1 MTFKFAR
8 IATMAAP
15 LALAAGM
22 ATAGG
27 LAAPVETVAPTPVAP
42 APAPVMR
49 GSDWTGFY
57 VGGQLGYGDLTISD
71 IPDNSNDGLIGGAHA
86 GYMFDLGTVVLGAEF
101 DYDLTDI
108 TIAELGTDGVDVDS
122 VMRLKARVGYDAGA
136 FLPYVT
142 GGVVRADLANDTEAD
157 GDFYGLGVAYKF
169 NDNLLVGG
177 EVLQHKFYEGD
188 AGIETLGVRATTA
201 TARVSFQF

>member
-1 MTFKFAR
+1 MTFNFAR
-8 IATMAAP
+8 TAMLAAP

-22 ATAGG
+22 ASAGG
-27 LAAPVETVAPTPVAP
+27 LAAPVETVAPTPIAP

-57 VGGQLGYGDLTISD
+57 VGGQLGYGDVTVSAFEND
-71 IPDNSNDGLIGGAHA
+71 DDGLIGGVHA
-86 GYMFDLGTVVLGAEF
+86 GYMFDLGTIVLGAEV

-108 TIAELGTDGVDVDS
+108 TVAELESDVDS
-122 VMRLKARVGYDAGA
+122 ILRLKARVGYDAGA

-142 GGVVRADLANDTEAD
+142 GGVVRANLSGGEADAEFD
-157 GDFYGLGVAYKF
+157 GDFYGAGVAYKF
-169 NDNLLVGG
+169 SDSILIGG

-188 AGIETLGVRATTA
+188 APVGAGVRATTA